1 MITPIEWELI
11 KVLYTKPLTVA
22 DSMALYPGAK
32 NTLYRMLGKGFVS
45 RRGAPYR
52 YTLTPKGEAVWR
64 LLK

>member
-1 MITPIEWELI
+1 MITPNEFGLIE
-11 KVLYTKPLTVA
+11 VLFTKPLTVPEA
-22 DSMALYPGAK
+22 IELQRGAK
-32 NTLYRMLGKGFVS
+32 NTLYRMLHKGFVS

>member
-11 KVLYTKPLTVA
+11 KILYTKPLTVA

-32 NTLYRMLGKGFVS
+32 NILTRMLRKEYVR

-52 YTLTPKGEAVWR
+52 YTLTPKGEAIWR

>member
-1 MITPIEWELI
+1 MITPNEFKLI
-11 KVLYTKPLTVA
+11 AILFTQTLTVA
-22 DSMALYPGAK
+22 QAMRIQRGAK

-52 YTLTPKGEAVWR
+52 YTLTPKGEAIWR